1 MCSSDLTIT
10 VNAGGKSGTSNPFD
24 VNTLQYQVTF
34 QQSGLSGDAS
44 GTVLTVGSTTY
55 TQSQLPLT
63 SIWVADGTTFSYTG
77 TVSAGATKQYVLTG
91 VTGGLTSPIH
101 SSGTATGNYKT
112 QYQVAFAVSP
122 VGGGSTTPSTA
133 TWYDAGVGGQSI
145 SASANPSYVF
155 SSWSANPPSSI
166 TFVST
171 TLPSTTMTVNGAGT
185 ITANFAVAQL
195 QVTFV
200 SAGTGS
206 GSTNGNPTPGYP
218 TGLQANDLILL
229 QVTVR
234 GDSTP
239 TITPPAGFT
248 LLYGPDATGGQSSR
262 VTQWIYYKFSTG
274 AETGTG
280 TVTVTNTNF
289 DRAARMYAF
298 RNVALTSF
306 TEGASFGSGQG
317 EVILAQSVATSGNKR
332 LAISFVSVQN
342 DISVGSF
349 TGESGGDWTEAAEFQ
364 FNGDDDDLVMQ
375 LQTAT
380 MATGGT
386 ISGGSYDM
394 GSSYRY
400 GVRAFALKPIT

>member
-1 MCSSDLTIT
+1 
-10 VNAGGKSGTSNPFD
+10 
-24 VNTLQYQVTF
+24 
-34 QQSGLSGDAS
+34 
-44 GTVLTVGSTTY
+44 
-55 TQSQLPLT
+55 
-63 SIWVADGTTFSYTG
+63 
-77 TVSAGATKQYVLTG
+77 
-91 VTGGLTSPIH
+91 
-101 SSGTATGNYKT
+101 
-112 QYQVAFAVSP
+112 
-122 VGGGSTTPSTA
+122 
-133 TWYDAGVGGQSI
+133 
-145 SASANPSYVF
+145 
-155 SSWSANPPSSI
+155 
-166 TFVST
+166 
-171 TLPSTTMTVNGAGT
+171 
-185 ITANFAVAQL
+185 
-195 QVTFV
+195 
-200 SAGTGS
+200 
-206 GSTNGNPTPGYP
+206 
-218 TGLQANDLILL
+218 
-229 QVTVR
+229 
-234 GDSTP
+234 
-239 TITPPAGFT
+239 
-248 LLYGPDATGGQSSR
+248 